1 MVVVGEGRSAPIG
14 MKMRIAP
21 FGRNWCK
28 RKGNQMESKN
38 NRRLLVFGILAF
50 IGVVLL
56 VATVV
61 LTYTALSS
69 WIAGSSGSPMLNVRE
84 IRGELPPENASII
97 HLTEKDFKQNP
108 ALDSA
113 IRGDNRGPGAWY
125 SGDTPYG
132 VLDKRTI
139 GSAPVTYLEREV
151 LIESFGP
158 DVEARSQPYIEYEG
172 AYYYF
177 LTLIP

>member
-1 MVVVGEGRSAPIG
+1 LGESIEEII
-14 MKMRIAP
+14 K
-21 FGRNWCK
+21 
-28 RKGNQMESKN
+28 SKV
-38 NRRLLVFGILAF
+38 NRRLIVVGVLAF
-50 IGVVLL
+50 IGVILL

-61 LTYTALSS
+61 LTCTALFTWLEAS
-69 WIAGSSGSPMLNVRE
+69 GGSPRLNVWE
-84 IRGELPPENASII
+84 IGGELPPENASII
-97 HLTEKDFKQNP
+97 HLTEKDFEQHP

-113 IRGDNRGPGAWY
+113 IRGDKRNPGPWY
-125 SGDTPYG
+125 QGDTPYG

-139 GSAPVTYLEREV
+139 GSAPVTYVERGV

-158 DVEARSQPYIEYEG
+158 DVEARSQPYLEYEG

>member
-1 MVVVGEGRSAPIG
+1 
-14 MKMRIAP
+14 MK
-21 FGRNWCK
+21 
-28 RKGNQMESKN
+28 SKN
-38 NRRLLVFGILAF
+38 NKHLLIMGAFAF
-50 IGVVLL
+50 IGVIIL
-56 VATVV
+56 VAMVV
-61 LTYTALSS
+61 LTYTAFFAWLEAS
-69 WIAGSSGSPMLNVRE
+69 GGSPILDVWE

-97 HLTEKDFKQNP
+97 HLTEKDFEQHP

-113 IRGDNRGPGAWY
+113 IRGDNRDPGAWY
-125 SGDTPYG
+125 QGDTPYG

-158 DVEARSQPYIEYEG
+158 DVEARNQPYIEYDG

>member
-1 MVVVGEGRSAPIG
+1 
-14 MKMRIAP
+14 MK
-21 FGRNWCK
+21 
-28 RKGNQMESKN
+28 SKV
-38 NRRLLVFGILAF
+38 NRRLIIVGVLAF
-50 IGVVLL
+50 IGVILL
-56 VATVV
+56 VATIV
-61 LTYTALSS
+61 LTCTALFTWLEAS
-69 WIAGSSGSPMLNVRE
+69 GGSPRLNVWE

-97 HLTEKDFKQNP
+97 HLTEKDFEQHP

-113 IRGDNRGPGAWY
+113 IRGDNRDPGNWY
-125 SGDTPYG
+125 QGDTPYG

-139 GSAPVTYLEREV
+139 GSAPVTYVERGV

-158 DVEARSQPYIEYEG
+158 DVEARSQPYLEYEG

>member
-1 MVVVGEGRSAPIG
+1 
-14 MKMRIAP
+14 
-21 FGRNWCK
+21 
-28 RKGNQMESKN
+28 MESKPD
-38 NRRLLVFGILAF
+38 RRLIIVAVLAF
-50 IGVVLL
+50 IGVILL

-61 LTYTALSS
+61 LTCTALFTWLEAS
-69 WIAGSSGSPMLNVRE
+69 GGSPRLNVWE

-97 HLTEKDFKQNP
+97 HLTEKDFEQHP

-113 IRGDNRGPGAWY
+113 IRGDNRDPGNWY
-125 SGDTPYG
+125 QGDTPYG

-139 GSAPVTYLEREV
+139 GSAPVTYVERGV

-158 DVEARSQPYIEYEG
+158 DVEARNQPYLEYEG

>member
-1 MVVVGEGRSAPIG
+1 MKAKTDGRLIIVG
-14 MKMRIAP
+14 
-21 FGRNWCK
+21 
-28 RKGNQMESKN
+28 
-38 NRRLLVFGILAF
+38 VLAF
-50 IGVVLL
+50 IGVIIL

-61 LTYTALSS
+61 IAYTAFFAWL
-69 WIAGSSGSPMLNVRE
+69 ATSSGSPILNVWE
-84 IRGELPPENASII
+84 VRGERPENASII
-97 HLTEKDFKQNP
+97 YLTEKDFEQNP

-113 IRGDNRGPGAWY
+113 IRGDNRYPGPWY
-125 SGDTPYG
+125 QGDTPYG

-158 DVEARSQPYIEYEG
+158 DVEAQNWPYLEYDG
-172 AYYYF
+172 AYYYS

>member
-1 MVVVGEGRSAPIG
+1 
-14 MKMRIAP
+14 MK
-21 FGRNWCK
+21 
-28 RKGNQMESKN
+28 SKLD
-38 NRRLLVFGILAF
+38 RRLVIVGVLAF

-61 LTYTALSS
+61 L
-69 WIAGSSGSPMLNVRE
+69 AGTILFTWLAASSGSPMLSVWE
-84 IRGELPPENASII
+84 VRGERPENASII
-97 HLTEKDFKQNP
+97 YLTEKDFEQNP

-113 IRGDNRGPGAWY
+113 IRGGNRDPGAWY
-125 SGDTPYG
+125 SGETPYG

-139 GSAPVTYLEREV
+139 GSAPVTYVERGV

-158 DVEARSQPYIEYEG
+158 DVEARNQPYLEYDN

-177 LTLIP
+177 LIAIP

>member
-1 MVVVGEGRSAPIG
+1 
-14 MKMRIAP
+14 MK
-21 FGRNWCK
+21 
-28 RKGNQMESKN
+28 SKV
-38 NRRLLVFGILAF
+38 NRRLIIVAVLAF
-50 IGVVLL
+50 IGVILL

-61 LTYTALSS
+61 LTCTALFTWLEAS
-69 WIAGSSGSPMLNVRE
+69 GGSPRLNVWE

-97 HLTEKDFKQNP
+97 HLTEKDFEQHP

-113 IRGDNRGPGAWY
+113 IRGDNRDPGSWY
-125 SGDTPYG
+125 QGDTPYG

-139 GSAPVTYLEREV
+139 GSAPVTYVERGV

-158 DVEARSQPYIEYEG
+158 DVEARSQPYLEYEG

>member
-1 MVVVGEGRSAPIG
+1 MACLLQNGDNH
-14 MKMRIAP
+14 MK
-21 FGRNWCK
+21 
-28 RKGNQMESKN
+28 SKV
-38 NRRLLVFGILAF
+38 NRRLLVMGVLAF

-56 VATVV
+56 VATAV
-61 LTYTALSS
+61 LACTALFT
-69 WIAGSSGSPMLNVRE
+69 WLEASSGSPILNVWE
-84 IRGELPPENASII
+84 VRGERPENASII
-97 HLTEKDFKQNP
+97 YLTEKDFEQNP

-113 IRGDNRGPGAWY
+113 IRGDNRYPGPWY
-125 SGDTPYG
+125 QGDTPYG

-158 DVEARSQPYIEYEG
+158 DVEAQNWPYLEYDG
-172 AYYYF
+172 AYYYS

>member
-1 MVVVGEGRSAPIG
+1 
-14 MKMRIAP
+14 
-21 FGRNWCK
+21 
-28 RKGNQMESKN
+28 MESKPD
-38 NRRLLVFGILAF
+38 RRLIIVAVLAF
-50 IGVVLL
+50 IGVILL

-61 LTYTALSS
+61 LTCTALFTWLEAS
-69 WIAGSSGSPMLNVRE
+69 GGSPRLNVWE

-97 HLTEKDFKQNP
+97 HLTEKDFEQHP

-113 IRGDNRGPGAWY
+113 IRGDNRDPGSWY
-125 SGDTPYG
+125 QGDTPYG

-139 GSAPVTYLEREV
+139 GSAPVTYVERGV

-158 DVEARSQPYIEYEG
+158 DVEARSQPYLEYEG

>member
-1 MVVVGEGRSAPIG
+1 
-14 MKMRIAP
+14 MK
-21 FGRNWCK
+21 
-28 RKGNQMESKN
+28 SKV
-38 NRRLLVFGILAF
+38 NRRLIIVGVLAF
-50 IGVVLL
+50 IGVILL

-61 LTYTALSS
+61 LTCTALFTWLEAS
-69 WIAGSSGSPMLNVRE
+69 GGSPILDVWE

-97 HLTEKDFKQNP
+97 HLTEKDFEQHP

-113 IRGDNRGPGAWY
+113 IRGDNLDPGAWY
-125 SGDTPYG
+125 LGDTPYG

-158 DVEARSQPYIEYEG
+158 DVEARNQPYIEYDG

>member
-1 MVVVGEGRSAPIG
+1 
-14 MKMRIAP
+14 MK
-21 FGRNWCK
+21 
-28 RKGNQMESKN
+28 SKHD
-38 NRRLLVFGILAF
+38 RRLVIEGVLAF
-50 IGVVLL
+50 IGVILL

-61 LTYTALSS
+61 LTCTALFNWLEAS
-69 WIAGSSGSPMLNVRE
+69 GGSPRLDVWE

-97 HLTEKDFKQNP
+97 HLTEKDFEQHP

-132 VLDKRTI
+132 VLDERTI

-158 DVEARSQPYIEYEG
+158 NVEARNQPYIEYEG

-177 LTLIP
+177 LILIP

>member
-1 MVVVGEGRSAPIG
+1 
-14 MKMRIAP
+14 
-21 FGRNWCK
+21 
-28 RKGNQMESKN
+28 MESKPD
-38 NRRLLVFGILAF
+38 RRLIIVAVLAF
-50 IGVVLL
+50 IGVILL

-61 LTYTALSS
+61 LTCTALFTWLEAS
-69 WIAGSSGSPMLNVRE
+69 GGSPRLNVWE

-97 HLTEKDFKQNP
+97 HLTEKDFEQHP

-113 IRGDNRGPGAWY
+113 IRGDNRDPGNWY
-125 SGDTPYG
+125 QGDTPYG

-139 GSAPVTYLEREV
+139 GSAPVTYVERGV

-158 DVEARSQPYIEYEG
+158 DVEARSQPYLEYEG